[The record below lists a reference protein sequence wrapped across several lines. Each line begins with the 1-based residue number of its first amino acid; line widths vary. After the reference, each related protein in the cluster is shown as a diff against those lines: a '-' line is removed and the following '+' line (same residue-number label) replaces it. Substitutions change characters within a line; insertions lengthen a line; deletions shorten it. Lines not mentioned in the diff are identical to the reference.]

1 MKELMA
7 LAAGLPT
14 IFQDRKDVAA
24 GGLESYRLCRRET
37 SLEVRQRFIVG
48 PDDARCS
55 SCGGAALPRRYVSRW
70 GERGASMFS
79 SHQRAATVTRHAQRR
94 SSPRA

>member
-37 SLEVRQRFIVG
+37 SLEVRQLFMAG
-48 PDDARCS
+48 PDDEQVEAPTF
-55 SCGGAALPRRYVSRW
+55 LRRLRY
-70 GERGASMFS
+70 A
-79 SHQRAATVTRHAQRR
+79 
-94 SSPRA
+94 